1 MDDKKLEAMV
11 REVLQAMGQN
21 AGSENIEKKSSGD
34 QKLTVKDFPLQE
46 KRRELIKSRTGKSLN
61 DLTLDAVMKGEVS
74 FDDFSIDPQILEYQA
89 QIAEDIGR
97 NQIAENLRRAMELTV
112 VPDEEILSLYNA
124 LRPYRSSKEA
134 LLGYAEHLEKTY
146 QAAQCGKLF
155 REAAEIY
162 EKRGMLHQD

>member
-21 AGSENIEKKSSGD
+21 AGSGITEQKSQEA

-46 KRRELIKSRTGKSLN
+46 KRRDLIKSRTGKSLDELN
-61 DLTLDAVMKGEVS
+61 LDAVMKGAVNFS
-74 FDDFSIDPQILEYQA
+74 DFSIDTQTLEYQA
-89 QIAEDIGR
+89 QIAEDAGR
-97 NQIAENLRRAMELTV
+97 PQIAQNLRRAIELTA
-112 VPDEEILSLYNA
+112 VPDEEVLSLYNA
-124 LRPYRSSKEA
+124 LRPYRSSKDE

-146 QAAQCGKLF
+146 HAAQCAKLF

-162 EKRGMLHQD
+162 EKRGMLHQE